1 MNEYQKIYDAIIE
14 GDEDKALEEA
24 KTLLAQGV
32 PPIDIINQGLITAM
46 EEIGRLYKEEEIF
59 IPEMMMAAQAVTEVI
74 NTLKPHMP
82 AGSGSRG
89 AIVIGTVGGD
99 IHDIGKNL
107 VALLLYSN
115 GYTVHDL
122 GNNVAPD
129 EFVAAAQEYNAD
141 IVALS
146 ALLTTTM
153 ENMDHTIEAFTEA
166 GLRDK
171 VKIIIG
177 GAPVTGEYAEE
188 IGADGYSDDAQGAVE
203 LAGRLLEESK

>member
-1 MNEYQKIYDAIIE
+1 
-14 GDEDKALEEA
+14 
-24 KTLLAQGV
+24 
-32 PPIDIINQGLITAM
+32 M

-89 AIVIGTVGGD
+89 AIVIGTVEGD

>member
-89 AIVIGTVGGD
+89 AIVIGTVEGD

>member
-89 AIVIGTVGGD
+89 AIVIGTVEGD

-153 ENMDHTIEAFTEA
+153 ENMDHTIEAFTDA

-171 VKIIIG
+171 VKRIIG

>member
-89 AIVIGTVGGD
+89 AIVIGTVEGD

-177 GAPVTGEYAEE
+177 GAPVTREYAEE

>member
-74 NTLKPHMP
+74 NTLKPDMP

-89 AIVIGTVGGD
+89 AIVIGTVEGD

-177 GAPVTGEYAEE
+177 GAPVTVEYAEE

>member
-89 AIVIGTVGGD
+89 AIVIGTVEGD

-177 GAPVTGEYAEE
+177 GAPVTEEYAEE

>member
-89 AIVIGTVGGD
+89 AIVIGTVEGD

-122 GNNVAPD
+122 GNNVTPD

>member
-89 AIVIGTVGGD
+89 AIVIGTVEGD

-115 GYTVHDL
+115 GYT
-122 GNNVAPD
+122 
-129 EFVAAAQEYNAD
+129 AAQEYNAD

>member
-89 AIVIGTVGGD
+89 AIVIGTVEGD

-203 LAGRLLEESK
+203 LAGIILEERK

>member
-89 AIVIGTVGGD
+89 AIVIGTVEGD

-141 IVALS
+141 IVFKTKKRS
-146 ALLTTTM
+146 
-153 ENMDHTIEAFTEA
+153 E
-166 GLRDK
+166 
-171 VKIIIG
+171 
-177 GAPVTGEYAEE
+177 
-188 IGADGYSDDAQGAVE
+188 
-203 LAGRLLEESK
+203 

>member
-89 AIVIGTVGGD
+89 AIVIGTVEGD

-177 GAPVTGEYAEE
+177 GAPVTVEYAEE

>member
-1 MNEYQKIYDAIIE
+1 MCIRD
-14 GDEDKALEEA
+14 
-24 KTLLAQGV
+24 
-32 PPIDIINQGLITAM
+32 
-46 EEIGRLYKEEEIF
+46 
-59 IPEMMMAAQAVTEVI
+59 
-74 NTLKPHMP
+74 
-82 AGSGSRG
+82 S
-89 AIVIGTVGGD
+89 
-99 IHDIGKNL
+99 
-107 VALLLYSN
+107 LYSN

>member
-74 NTLKPHMP
+74 NSLKPHMP

-89 AIVIGTVGGD
+89 AIVIGTVEGD

>member
-89 AIVIGTVGGD
+89 AIVIGTVEGD

-177 GAPVTGEYAEE
+177 GTPVTVEYAEE

>member
-89 AIVIGTVGGD
+89 AIVIGTVEGD
-99 IHDIGKNL
+99 IHDICENL

>member
-1 MNEYQKIYDAIIE
+1 MSEYQKIYDAIIE
-14 GDEDKALEEA
+14 GDEEKALEEA
-24 KTLLAQGV
+24 ETLLAQGV
-32 PPIDIINQGLITAM
+32 TPIDIINQGLITAM

-59 IPEMMMAAQAVTEVI
+59 IPEMMMSAQAVTEVI

-89 AIVIGTVGGD
+89 AIVIGTVEGD

-122 GNNVAPD
+122 GNNVAPE
-129 EFVAAAQEYNAD
+129 EFVAAAQEYHAD

-153 ENMDHTIEAFTEA
+153 ENMDRTIEAFTEA

-177 GAPVTGEYAEE
+177 GAPVTEEYAEE
-188 IGADGYSDDAQGAVE
+188 IGADGYSEDAQGAVE

>member
-32 PPIDIINQGLITAM
+32 PPIDLINQGLITAM

-89 AIVIGTVGGD
+89 AIVIGTVEGD